1 MHRSEAQC
9 VAVATECCSPRHAIN
24 QDVELPVGA
33 AETDD
38 QTETSAAKTAG
49 GEQDWSLLV
58 AEIEAGVV
66 AVNNFPDYGRF
77 VFFFVVDC
85 CMLHHVYRGAA
96 RSRRVVSIRRCK
108 MQRC

>member
-1 MHRSEAQC
+1 MHRS

-33 AETDD
+33 AEADD
-38 QTETSAAKTAG
+38 QTGTSAAKTAG

-66 AVNNFPDYGRF
+66 AVNNFSDYGRLF
-77 VFFFVVDC
+77 C
-85 CMLHHVYRGAA
+85 C
-96 RSRRVVSIRRCK
+96 C
-108 MQRC
+108 C